1 MISQVES
8 FLCPDK
14 HGTPEEAGGY
24 SGWNVVEITIKM
36 KTIVWKF
43 LLIKKKNRV
52 YSFKYSSLI
61 QKISIK
67 FIVSKRSYLKFNK
80 PNQVRVLH
88 SHIYIHNTW
97 GI

>member
-36 KTIVWKF
+36 K
-43 LLIKKKNRV
+43 
-52 YSFKYSSLI
+52 
-61 QKISIK
+61 SILD
-67 FIVSKRSYLKFNK
+67 ITLNNK
-80 PNQVRVLH
+80 MVRLQ
-88 SHIYIHNTW
+88 
-97 GI
+97 